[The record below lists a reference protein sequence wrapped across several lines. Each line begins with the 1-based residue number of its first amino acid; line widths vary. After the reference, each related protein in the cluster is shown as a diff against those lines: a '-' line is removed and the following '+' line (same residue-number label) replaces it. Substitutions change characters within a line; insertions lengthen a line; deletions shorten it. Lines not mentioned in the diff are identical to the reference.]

1 MQKTSNKLSNPL
13 CLTLWSWLRF
23 HLQFFLQQS
32 GWLYS
37 CKKSQQFQFPSETEA
52 NSAQKWVIF
61 EAWWKPD
68 VHDQRDAPHIVQPHP
83 SPQAA
88 CFTTA
93 RCVTNCGR
101 KDRRSQWLQKKKK
114 GVQCQPWIPKPE
126 SCDWITLFRGLFNY
140 SRIVLITLKE
150 WPIYVPRVAD
160 PDWTI
165 QNQNISQMIP
175 PIPPPLRS
183 SHRRM
188 PLLRR
193 FASWQMSRQNSGTIM
208 FCVHDHGI
216 DLQNCDCLSQSCQ
229 IWMTAYSVFHVVF
242 ESINLCRIDS
252 LVERKWSCCML
263 DVPWSRWNCR
273 DLNIMNSNKYQAR
286 SLRCLHCAMA
296 KEPTVLIVFWCKT
309 LEARGKVRKLA
320 GLL

>member
-114 GVQCQPWIPKPE
+114 KV
-126 SCDWITLFRGLFNY
+126 FNV
-140 SRIVLITLKE
+140 S
-150 WPIYVPRVAD
+150 PGF
-160 PDWTI
+160 
-165 QNQNISQMIP
+165 QNQRVVTELLYLGVYSTIP
-175 PIPPPLRS
+175 E
-183 SHRRM
+183 
-188 PLLRR
+188 
-193 FASWQMSRQNSGTIM
+193 
-208 FCVHDHGI
+208 
-216 DLQNCDCLSQSCQ
+216 LS
-229 IWMTAYSVFHVVF
+229 
-242 ESINLCRIDS
+242 
-252 LVERKWSCCML
+252 
-263 DVPWSRWNCR
+263 
-273 DLNIMNSNKYQAR
+273 
-286 SLRCLHCAMA
+286 
-296 KEPTVLIVFWCKT
+296 
-309 LEARGKVRKLA
+309 
-320 GLL
+320 

>member
-1 MQKTSNKLSNPL
+1 MIALPFAILFARKRLAVL
-13 CLTLWSWLRF
+13 
-23 HLQFFLQQS
+23 LQEITTIPIPNI
-32 GWLYS
+32 WDR
-37 CKKSQQFQFPSETEA
+37 TEF
-52 NSAQKWVIF
+52 SSKMGQT
-61 EAWWKPD
+61 KPD
-68 VHDQRDAPHIVQPHP
+68 GNPTSTTTSAMLLISSSRTHPRRRHASRRPGVWRTVAARIVGA
-83 SPQAA
+83 SG
-88 CFTTA
+88 C
-93 RCVTNCGR
+93 
-101 KDRRSQWLQKKKK
+101 RRKKKVFNVSP
-114 GVQCQPWIPKPE
+114 GFQNQRVVTE
-126 SCDWITLFRGLFNY
+126 LLYLGGLFNY
-140 SRIVLITLKE
+140 SRVVLITLKE
-150 WPIYVPRVAD
+150 LPIYVPSVAD

-165 QNQNISQMIP
+165 QNQNISQM
-175 PIPPPLRS
+175 IPPPLRS

-242 ESINLCRIDS
+242 ESIHLCRIDS

-263 DVPWSRWNCR
+263 DVPWSKWNCH

-309 LEARGKVRKLA
+309 FEARGKVRKLA